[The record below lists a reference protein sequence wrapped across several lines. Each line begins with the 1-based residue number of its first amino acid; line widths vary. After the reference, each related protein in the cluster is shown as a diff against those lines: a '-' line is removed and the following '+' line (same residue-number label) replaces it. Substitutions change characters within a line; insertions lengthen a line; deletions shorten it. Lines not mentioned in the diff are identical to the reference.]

1 MDTGTAMVRLESV
14 SRGFGKRDNRV
25 IALDEVTLDFPEGV
39 FTAVMGPSG
48 SGKSTMLQCA
58 AGIDRV
64 DSGEVTLA
72 GTPLRGL
79 SEAALTR
86 LRRQHVGFVFQ
97 TFNLIPSLT
106 ARQNV
111 ALPLML
117 AGRKPARKA
126 VDAALDRLGLG
137 ERKQHRPGELSGGQ
151 QQRVALA
158 RALLTGP
165 KVLFADEP
173 TGALDSKSSRQV
185 MQLLREL
192 VDTTGQTIIM
202 VTHDPVAA
210 SYADQIVFLADGRP
224 AGLLESPTPELAAA
238 RITKLEQ
245 SW

>member
-79 SEAALTR
+79 GEAALTR

-224 AGLLESPTPELAAA
+224 AGVLESPTPELAAA

>member
-72 GTPLRGL
+72 GTRLRGL

-117 AGRKPARKA
+117 GGKKPARKA

-224 AGLLESPTPELAAA
+224 AGVLESPTPELAAA

>member
-1 MDTGTAMVRLESV
+1 MHKGSTMVRLEAV

-25 IALDEVTLDFPEGV
+25 NALDEVTVDFPEGV

-48 SGKSTMLQCA
+48 SGKSTLLQCA

-64 DSGEVTLA
+64 DSGEVELA
-72 GTPLRGL
+72 GAKLAGL

-117 AGRKPARKA
+117 AGKKPRRKD
-126 VDAALDRLGLG
+126 VDGALDRLGLS
-137 ERKQHRPGELSGGQ
+137 ERKGHRPGEMSGGQ
-151 QQRVALA
+151 QQRVAIA
-158 RALLTGP
+158 RALLTRP

-185 MQLLREL
+185 MEQLREL
-192 VDTTGQTIIM
+192 VDRDGQTIIM

-210 SYADQIVFLADGRP
+210 SVSDRIVFLADGKL
-224 AGLLESPTPELAAA
+224 AGWLESPTPELAAE

>member
-1 MDTGTAMVRLESV
+1 MDTGTAMVRLEAV

-25 IALDEVTLDFPEGV
+25 TALDKVTLDFPAGV
-39 FTAVMGPSG
+39 FTSVMGPSG

-64 DSGEVTLA
+64 DSGEVILA

-86 LRRQHVGFVFQ
+86 LRRDHVGFVFQ
-97 TFNLIPSLT
+97 TFNLIPALT

-117 AGRKPARKA
+117 AGRKPKRKA
-126 VDAALDRLGLG
+126 VDAALERLGLG

-151 QQRVALA
+151 QQRVAIA

-185 MQLLREL
+185 MELLREL
-192 VDTTGQTIIM
+192 VDRDGQTIIM

-224 AGLLESPTPELAAA
+224 AGLLESPTPELAAE

>member
-1 MDTGTAMVRLESV
+1 MVRLESV

-72 GTPLRGL
+72 GTRLRGL

-117 AGRKPARKA
+117 GGKKPARKA

-224 AGLLESPTPELAAA
+224 AGVLESPTPELAAA

>member
-1 MDTGTAMVRLESV
+1 MHMGTPMVRLDAV

-25 IALDEVTLDFPEGV
+25 NALNEVTVDFPEGA

-48 SGKSTMLQCA
+48 SGKSTLLQCA

-72 GTPLRGL
+72 GTPLAGL
-79 SEAALTR
+79 SETALTK
-86 LRRQHVGFVFQ
+86 LRRHHVGFIFQ
-97 TFNLIPSLT
+97 AFNLVPSLT

-117 AGRKPARKA
+117 AGEKPKRKD
-126 VDAALDRLGLG
+126 VDGALERLGLG

-151 QQRVALA
+151 QQRVAIA
-158 RALLTGP
+158 RALLTRP

-185 MQLLREL
+185 MERLREL
-192 VDTTGQTIIM
+192 VDQDGQTIIM

-210 SYADQIVFLADGRP
+210 SVADQIVFLADGRI
-224 AGLLESPTPELAAA
+224 AGWLESPTPELAAE
-238 RITKLEQ
+238 RITKLEK